1 LDFNLWI
8 DSLTKPVPTFK
19 KQKKKAK
26 LGEGALHIAVAGL
39 ITGFITG
46 LYNMFF
52 GSAIASQFSPF
63 ASPFVGPI
71 AFLASL
77 ILTPILV
84 VIGWLIVSGILY
96 IFALLLG
103 GKGSYTTQSYLYAIY
118 SAPLSIVSSIL
129 MLIPFAGPFL
139 AFIVMI
145 YGLYLLTMAL
155 KEAHNYTTGRALLTW
170 LIPVGIIV
178 VILVVIVGLA
188 FMFLIGTFVGGPVA
202 GMI

>member
-19 KQKKKAK
+19 KEKKKAN
-26 LGEGALHIAVAGL
+26 LGEGALHVAVAGL

-46 LYNMFF
+46 LYQMFV
-52 GSAIASQFSPF
+52 GSIFTSQFLPV
-63 ASPFVGPI
+63 ASSLAGPI

-77 ILTPILV
+77 ILTPIV
-84 VIGWLIVSGILY
+84 AVIGWLIISGVLY
-96 IFALLLG
+96 IFALLFG

-118 SAPLSIVSSIL
+118 YAPLSIISSIL
-129 MLIPFAGPFL
+129 VLIPFAGWVL
-139 AFIVMI
+139 SFILMI
-145 YGLYLLTMAL
+145 YGLYLLTMTL

-170 LIPVGIIV
+170 LVPVGIVV
-178 VILVVIVGLA
+178 VILVVLIGLA

-202 GMI
+202 SMI